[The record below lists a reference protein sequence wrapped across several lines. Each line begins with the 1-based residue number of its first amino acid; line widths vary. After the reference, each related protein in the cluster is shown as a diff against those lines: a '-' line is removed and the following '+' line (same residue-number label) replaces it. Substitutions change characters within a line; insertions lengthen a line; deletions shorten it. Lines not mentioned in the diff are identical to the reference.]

1 MSFYSFP
8 VFDSVLLGSAP
19 TVPDEPT
26 APSQPILRQNVRRV
40 LADIRAK
47 ALRRGQSV
55 VFAAHDI
62 VMDPAPPVN
71 SGSRCQATLLTAR
84 EQMP

>member
-8 VFDSVLLGSAP
+8 VFDSVLLESAP
-19 TVPDEPT
+19 SVPDEPT

-40 LADIRAK
+40 LADIRTK
-47 ALRRGQSV
+47 ALRRTQSV
-55 VFAAHDI
+55 VGAAHAI
-62 VMDPAPPVN
+62 VMDPALPVN
-71 SGSRCQATLLTAR
+71 PGSGCQATSFDAR